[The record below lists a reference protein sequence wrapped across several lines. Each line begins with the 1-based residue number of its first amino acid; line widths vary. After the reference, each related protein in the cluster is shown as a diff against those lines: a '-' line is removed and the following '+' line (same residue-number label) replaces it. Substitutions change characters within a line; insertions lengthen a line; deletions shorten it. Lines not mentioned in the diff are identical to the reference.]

1 MIFRFP
7 KSHSAAISMGC
18 FVVIQE
24 SKDVIIGL
32 SEDKLYH
39 SAECL
44 VAFERYM
51 TTDKSMLFR

>member
-1 MIFRFP
+1 
-7 KSHSAAISMGC
+7 
-18 FVVIQE
+18 
-24 SKDVIIGL
+24 L

-51 TTDKSMLFR
+51 TTDKSMLFRWVSAWQAKQAS